1 MNSTGMIDCI
11 AYDYLFDG
19 AMPMFKFQLNT
30 IQRLTETS
38 LFRIY
43 RLEISKMKHTPEV
56 TTVLAIVAQG
66 VSEYGFW
73 YPITFFYALTI
84 GVKYKVDLTNF

>member
-1 MNSTGMIDCI
+1 
-11 AYDYLFDG
+11 
-19 AMPMFKFQLNT
+19 
-30 IQRLTETS
+30 
-38 LFRIY
+38 
-43 RLEISKMKHTPEV
+43 MKHTPEV

-84 GVKYKVDLTNF
+84 GVKYKVDLTNHEFVQRLYEFLKTWEDDKDGRAD